1 MTGAPA
7 ETWRKF
13 TFTSTPGWAYLFGA
27 LGAAAFSSRATGH
40 LPLTREAAKRI
51 ALVRWVFVG
60 LIPIAILFWIA
71 AGIAAPSD
79 QSDTTRGAVS
89 GFLILFGI
97 AAIFVA
103 FVGVLLARSYFGP
116 SARIIERRGQYQ
128 PLVEL
133 RRVHPAFVAAVQ
145 QLQHA
150 RAAQLQRT
158 QPPPPPPPP
167 QSPFPPGKFSF

>member
-1 MTGAPA
+1 MSSQLSNFSPRLIETVRDAAVPMTGAPA

-116 SARIIERRGQYQ
+116 SARIIER
-128 PLVEL
+128 LATIAL
-133 RRVHPAFVAAVQ
+133 RPRS
-145 QLQHA
+145 
-150 RAAQLQRT
+150 R
-158 QPPPPPPPP
+158 
-167 QSPFPPGKFSF
+167 

>member
-1 MTGAPA
+1 
-7 ETWRKF
+7 
-13 TFTSTPGWAYLFGA
+13 
-27 LGAAAFSSRATGH
+27 
-40 LPLTREAAKRI
+40 
-51 ALVRWVFVG
+51 

-167 QSPFPPGKFSF
+167 QSPFPPGKFSY